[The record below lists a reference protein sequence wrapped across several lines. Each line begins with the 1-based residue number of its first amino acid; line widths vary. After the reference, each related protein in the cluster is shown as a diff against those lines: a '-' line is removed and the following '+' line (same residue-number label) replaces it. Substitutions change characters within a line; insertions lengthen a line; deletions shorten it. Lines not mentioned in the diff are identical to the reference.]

1 MYKFTTKSNF
11 AIGALHGCFITLD
24 CSRLSLF
31 FGDLMPL
38 GIYYVAFSANAT
50 EQPPEVPTNAQVTVL
65 GSGTVQLP
73 RVVVVVTMKV

>member
-1 MYKFTTKSNF
+1 
-11 AIGALHGCFITLD
+11 
-24 CSRLSLF
+24 
-31 FGDLMPL
+31 MPL